1 MVKHWKMCLS
11 GVWKVDMKTSK
22 ALPSIIRIAKYT
34 FADEVRQKSFVTLF
48 GICAIFV
55 FLIRGCY
62 QGNYSVNGQLLD
74 AETVVRSVSKVTFH
88 IIAAVVMLIT
98 ALLSMRVFRR
108 DRDEGMQSCILSKPI
123 TRWQYVIGK
132 IIGLWALSVLFM
144 FILHS
149 IVFLITSI
157 NLKVVMPEYLI
168 ASLLCSFNLLFVVVA
183 VLLLSLLM
191 PDIVAF
197 LCVMGIG
204 VVGFV
209 ADGISAISHSQMAQ
223 AMMQQPGAHPQSD
236 LTLWNAISYLWPKL
250 SGVQQLASWLIG
262 SEAFHGFGFL
272 YPLINVLLYCLILGA
287 LLFRRFRNE
296 DIV

>member
-1 MVKHWKMCLS
+1 
-11 GVWKVDMKTSK
+11 MKTSK
-22 ALPSIIRIAKYT
+22 ALPHIIRIAKYT
-34 FADEVRQKSFVTLF
+34 LADEVRQKSFVIMF
-48 GICAIFV
+48 VICAIFV
-55 FLIRGCY
+55 FLVRGCY
-62 QGNYSVNGQLLD
+62 QGNYMVNGQSLD
-74 AETVVRSVSKVTFH
+74 PGTVVRVVSNTTFH
-88 IIAAVVMLIT
+88 IISAGVMLIA

-108 DRDEGMQSCILSKPI
+108 DRDDGMQSCILSKPI
-123 TRWQYVIGK
+123 ARWQYVMGK
-132 IIGLWALSVLFM
+132 IIGMWALSVLFM

-149 IVFLITSI
+149 IVFIITSI

-168 ASLLCSFNLLFVVVA
+168 GSLLCSFNLLFVVLA

-223 AMMQQPGAHPQSD
+223 AMMQQPGAHPQ
-236 LTLWNAISYLWPKL
+236 LEWTWWKVVYYLWPKL
-250 SGVQQLASWLIG
+250 SGAQQLASSVMG
-262 SEAFHGFGFL
+262 SETSHGFWSI

-287 LLFRRFRNE
+287 LLFRRFGSE

>member
-1 MVKHWKMCLS
+1 
-11 GVWKVDMKTSK
+11 MKTSK
-22 ALPSIIRIAKYT
+22 ALPPIIRIAKYT
-34 FADEVRQKSFVTLF
+34 LADEVQQKSFVIMF
-48 GICAIFV
+48 IICAIFV

-62 QGNYSVNGQLLD
+62 QGNYLVNGRLLD

-88 IIAAVVMLIT
+88 IIAAGVMLIT

-108 DRDEGMQSCILSKPI
+108 DRGDGMQSCILSKPVA
-123 TRWQYVIGK
+123 RWQYVVGK
-132 IIGLWALSVLFM
+132 IIGLWALSALFM
-144 FILHS
+144 FTLHS
-149 IVFLITSI
+149 VVFLITSI

-183 VLLLSLLM
+183 VLFLSLLM

-204 VVGFV
+204 IVGFV

-223 AMMQQPGAHPQSD
+223 AMMQQPGAHSQSD
-236 LTLWNAISYLWPKL
+236 LTWWKVTYYLWPKL
-250 SGVQQLASWLIG
+250 SGVQQLASLLIG
-262 SEAFHGFGFL
+262 SEAFPGSGSI

-287 LLFRRFRNE
+287 LLFWRFKNE